1 MEQKLRNQLRN
12 QMITEPTQEQI
23 DAIIKKYSNKK
34 RGLDFFYEGE
44 TNTLIMLQLYLQ
56 KGITINQFA
65 YGLHGVP
72 DYKILPEY
80 KTPEFPSKNTVK
92 AWINQT
98 AIVKTILQNFVNSN
112 PDYFRKVSKTKYAVK
127 DEFILSLLI
136 HNKDKG
142 FNATDISSI
151 LPYIVDHAIFNKIA
165 ETFFLPYKKGETLEK
180 VKNKYFHKCIPYKY
194 SKREG
199 IK

>member
-1 MEQKLRNQLRN
+1 MGSRTNIK
-12 QMITEPTQEQI
+12 PTQEQI
-23 DAIIKKYSNKK
+23 DAIIEKYSNKTK
-34 RGLDFFYEGE
+34 VLDFLYEGE

-56 KGITINQFA
+56 KGITVNQFA

-80 KTPEFPSKNTVK
+80 KTPELPSKNTVK
-92 AWINQT
+92 AWIDQT
-98 AIVKTILQNFVNSN
+98 EIVKIILLNFINSN
-112 PDYFRKVSKTKYAVK
+112 PDYFRKVSKIKYAVK
-127 DEFILSLLI
+127 DEFILAVLL

-142 FNATDISSI
+142 FDATDISSI
-151 LPYIVDHAIFNKIA
+151 LPYIVNPDIFNKIV
-165 ETFFLPYKKGETLEK
+165 ETFYLPYKKSETLDK
-180 VKNKYFHKCIPYKY
+180 VKNKFFRQCNPYKY

>member
-1 MEQKLRNQLRN
+1 MGQKLGNRTNSK
-12 QMITEPTQEQI
+12 PTQEQI
-23 DAIIKKYSNKK
+23 DAIIEKYSNKK
-34 RGLDFFYEGE
+34 KVLDFLYEGE

-72 DYKILPEY
+72 DYKTLPEY
-80 KTPEFPSKNTVK
+80 KTHELPHNNTVK
-92 AWINQT
+92 SWINQT
-98 AIVKTILQNFVNSN
+98 EIVKTILQNFINSN

-127 DEFILSLLI
+127 DEFILAVLL

-142 FNATDISSI
+142 FDPVDISSI
-151 LPYIVDHAIFNKIA
+151 LPYIVNPDIFNKIV
-165 ETFFLPYKKGETLEK
+165 ETFYLPYRKGETLDK
-180 VKNKYFHKCIPYKY
+180 VKNKFFRLCNPYKY

-199 IK
+199 VK